1 MIMIENASLLVYLW
15 SVYEKIEELIDGIL
29 IGSGVCVVFLF
40 VFRAVNISFDD
51 EEMNDGLK
59 KAPSKTLITVS
70 AVALILKIAMPS
82 KEYLPYIISASPI
95 AKTIMD
101 SYKDGKI
108 HKVDKI
114 IDKSLDKALEE
125 LQGNK

>member
-1 MIMIENASLLVYLW
+1 MIMIENVSLLVYLW

-29 IGSGVCVVFLF
+29 IGAGGCVVFLF
-40 VFRAVNISFDD
+40 VFRAVNILFDD
-51 EEMNDGLK
+51 EEMSDCLK
-59 KAPSKTLITVS
+59 KAPSKTLITVF
-70 AVALILKIAMPS
+70 AVALILRIAMPS

-108 HKVDKI
+108 